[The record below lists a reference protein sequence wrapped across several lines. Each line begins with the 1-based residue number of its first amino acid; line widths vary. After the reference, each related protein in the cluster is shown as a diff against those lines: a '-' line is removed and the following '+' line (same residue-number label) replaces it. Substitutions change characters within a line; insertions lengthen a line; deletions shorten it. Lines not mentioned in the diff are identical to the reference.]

1 MLNYSCD
8 ECSRLFAS
16 RDPLLQHL
24 QDTGHKLTVYS
35 CKICDEAFSVFDKKS
50 SLPFNRLEQH
60 QRSTGHTGI
69 QIRETSLLNL
79 TNKLP
84 LPPPESV
91 KKLGNADPPKNTK
104 VTASE
109 KIPDPPNE
117 KEFSCE
123 ECSRSFV
130 STDPL
135 LQHLQ
140 ATDHKVSVYYCN
152 SCNDPFSIFDQ
163 KPILPL
169 TRLQQ
174 HQNSTG
180 HTGIRK
186 LKTSVARNDGS
197 EDDDDDYEWECGEC
211 QKAFNTKKALGDHQ
225 IATGHRDPTCSICK
239 RAFGS
244 EKALEQHVSA
254 TGHGETYEPPSSP
267 SKPIQSNQQL
277 LPAGARSA
285 SEASV
290 KVVVYQFSFNSFP
303 VVTVISFLVSRIIR
317 SFSLILGEPITVLI
331 KRSRK
336 LPTDLQKSREARGPL
351 NVF

>member
-1 MLNYSCD
+1 
-8 ECSRLFAS
+8 
-16 RDPLLQHL
+16 
-24 QDTGHKLTVYS
+24 VY
-35 CKICDEAFSVFDKKS
+35 
-50 SLPFNRLEQH
+50 H
-60 QRSTGHTGI
+60 
-69 QIRETSLLNL
+69 
-79 TNKLP
+79 
-84 LPPPESV
+84 
-91 KKLGNADPPKNTK
+91 
-104 VTASE
+104 
-109 KIPDPPNE
+109 
-117 KEFSCE
+117 
-123 ECSRSFV
+123 
-130 STDPL
+130 
-135 LQHLQ
+135 
-140 ATDHKVSVYYCN
+140 CN
-152 SCNDPFSIFDQ
+152 GCNDPFSIFDQ
-163 KPILPL
+163 KAILPF

-186 LKTSVARNDGS
+186 LKTSVAQSKDKLPRNDGS
-197 EDDDDDYEWECGEC
+197 EDDDDDYEWECGEY
-211 QKAFNTKKALGDHQ
+211 QKAFNTKKALGDRQ

-277 LPAGARSA
+277 LPAGAKSA

-317 SFSLILGEPITVLI
+317 SFSLILGGATVIVAPI
-331 KRSRK
+331 KRSKK
-336 LPTDLQKSREARGPL
+336 LPTDLQKSRAARGPL